1 MIRFENPVL
10 LNLLWVL
17 VLHGIVLWVYW
28 SWRKST
34 LQRLGSPALAQ
45 RLMVGFSARRFWFKN
60 ALFAAALALVAI
72 GIANPQR
79 AERRTPPPQ
88 NSADVLIALDISQS
102 MLAQDAK
109 PSRLE
114 TAKRFVQ
121 RLAEN
126 LEGERVGL
134 IFFAGDAYA
143 QMPLST
149 DLEALM
155 VFVGNANTDFITDQG
170 TDVVAVIDLATRL
183 FDDDSEAGRA
193 LVIVSDGEHHESDV
207 MLHARKARDAGIA
220 IHTVSVGSASGSTL
234 PLPGGG
240 VKRDF
245 NGQPVRSNANPLLLR
260 DIAKAGGGLALAADD
275 SGAAKAVSLE
285 VDKLQKSAVEARA
298 YTEYV
303 SYYQWLAL
311 AALLLLALEQLLRWQ
326 KNAKS

>member
-17 VLHGIVLWVYW
+17 ALHGIVLWVYW
-28 SWRKST
+28 IWRKST

-72 GIANPQR
+72 GIANPQQ
-79 AERRTPPPQ
+79 AVRRTPPPQ

-109 PSRLE
+109 PSRLA

-121 RLAEN
+121 RLAES

-170 TDVVAVIDLATRL
+170 TDMVAVIDLATRL

-207 MLHARKARDAGIA
+207 MLHARKARDAGIT
-220 IHTVSVGSASGSTL
+220 IHTVSVGAASNAML

-245 NGQPVRSNANPLLLR
+245 NGQPVRSSANPLLLR
-260 DIAKAGGGLALAADD
+260 DIAKAGGGLTLAADD
-275 SGAAKAVSLE
+275 SGAAKTLSTE

-326 KNAKS
+326 KNAKP